1 MPDEE
6 ETCPLTVGE
15 RILAVLADHPDG
27 LALKAIR
34 RDAGCGTEG
43 GPTTG
48 SVDSAVS
55 QLTPDDKVIT
65 CGGGIHRPS

>member
-1 MPDEE
+1 MTVEE
-6 ETCPLTVGE
+6 HILT
-15 RILAVLADHPDG
+15 VLADHPDG
-27 LALKAIR
+27 LALKATR

-55 QLTPDDKVIT
+55 QLTPDDKVTT
-65 CGGGIHRPS
+65 CGGGIHYPS